1 MQFSNMTRNSPELSA
16 RAREIALELTS
27 WPSVT
32 GTLGEAAFAQRL
44 QEYLRLKWFD
54 ENIRFSVDAGSNL
67 RGNLAVLKRGRSAQ
81 TIVLTGHFDTVP
93 YDDYGTLADFALD
106 PETLTKSIIN
116 RLQQSGESNHA
127 LRDFESGDFLA
138 GRGLLDM
145 KAGLAA
151 GLAAMEAYSGD
162 ASILFFAV
170 CDEEETSA
178 GARAAALM
186 LKNMEKQFDLEIK
199 LIINLDAISDQ
210 GDGSHGRVVTYGSI
224 GKLLLT
230 AFVHGKQ
237 THAGYPQ
244 DGVNA
249 AYVAAELL
257 IEFEL
262 SPLLSERTEEELAA
276 PPTALHSKDSKT
288 GYNVTTPQQAWIYWN
303 TMQHKR
309 TASEVFEIAMD
320 HARRAVNR
328 AKVRTNQ
335 DIDLISF
342 AELRG
347 KHAYSL
353 QKQDTSLNLPE
364 QSRLATLAIIESL
377 GITKPTVVM
386 GFGSIPYSA
395 VSLRDE
401 SLRATISKAVQP
413 FGLGSVN
420 YFAGISDMSFFGEA
434 SSDLSEVA
442 SNTPIWGTSFTL
454 AEPAGCP
461 CINIGPWG
469 RDYHHWLERLHA
481 PYAFETLPRVLLAV
495 IDAVFE
501 RG

>member
-1 MQFSNMTRNSPELSA
+1 MTRNSPELSA
-16 RAREIALELTS
+16 RAQEIALELTS

-32 GTLGEAAFAQRL
+32 GTAGEAEFAHRL
-44 QEYLRLKWFD
+44 QEYLRLKWLD
-54 ENIRFSVDAGSNL
+54 ENIMFFVDAVSNQ
-67 RGNLAVLKRGRSAQ
+67 RSNLAVLKRGRSAQ

-93 YDDYGTLADFALD
+93 YDDYGALADLALD
-106 PETLTKSIIN
+106 PETLTRSIIN
-116 RLQQSGESNHA
+116 RLRQSDDNSQA
-127 LRDFESGDFLA
+127 VRDFESGNFLA

-162 ASILFFAV
+162 ATILFLAV

-178 GARAAALM
+178 GARAAAPM
-186 LKNMEKQFDLEIK
+186 LKNLEKQFDLEIK
-199 LIINLDAISDQ
+199 LVINLDAISDQ

-257 IEFEL
+257 TEFEL
-262 SPLLSERTEEELAA
+262 SPLLSERTGEELAA
-276 PPTALHSKDSKT
+276 PPTALHAKDSKT

-303 TMQHKR
+303 TMQHQR
-309 TASEVFEIAMD
+309 SAADVFDIAMD
-320 HARRAVNR
+320 HAKRAVER
-328 AKVRTNQ
+328 AKARINH
-335 DIDLISF
+335 DIDVISF
-342 AELRG
+342 AELKG
-347 KHAYSL
+347 KHAYNL
-353 QKQDTSLNLPE
+353 PKQDPSLNLPE

-377 GITKPTVVM
+377 GVTRPTVIM

-395 VSLRDE
+395 VSLRDK

-434 SSDLSEVA
+434 SSDLSVVA
-442 SNTPIWGTSFTL
+442 SNTPVWGTSFTL
-454 AEPAGCP
+454 AEPAGYP

-481 PYAFETLPRVLLAV
+481 PYAFETLPKVLLAV
-495 IDAVFE
+495 IDAVFK

>member
-1 MQFSNMTRNSPELSA
+1 MTRNSPELSA
-16 RAREIALELTS
+16 RTREIALELTS

-32 GTLGEAAFAQRL
+32 GTPGEAAFAQRL
-44 QEYLRLKWFD
+44 QEYLRLKGFG
-54 ENIRFSVDAGSNL
+54 ESILFSVGAGPNA
-67 RGNLAVLKRGRSAQ
+67 RGNLAVLKRGRSAH
-81 TIVLTGHFDTVP
+81 TFVLTGHFDTVS
-93 YDDYGTLADFALD
+93 YEDYGLLADLALR
-106 PETLTKSIIN
+106 PEALTKSIIN
-116 RLQQSGESNHA
+116 RLRQSGENKFA
-127 LRDFESGDFLA
+127 LQDFESGDFLA

-151 GLAAMEAYSGD
+151 GLAAREAYAGD
-162 ASILFFAV
+162 ASILFLAV

-178 GARAAALM
+178 GARAAAPA
-186 LKNMEKQFDLEIK
+186 LKNLEKQFDLEIK
-199 LIINLDAISDQ
+199 LVINLDAISDQ
-210 GDGSHGRVVTYGSI
+210 EDGSSGRVVTYGSI

-257 IEFEL
+257 TEFEL
-262 SPLLSERTEEELAA
+262 SPLLSERTGEELAA
-276 PPTALHSKDSKT
+276 PPTALHSKDSKA
-288 GYNVTTPQQAWIYWN
+288 GYNVTTPQQAWVYWN

-309 TASEVFEIAMD
+309 TADEVFEIAME
-320 HARRAVNR
+320 HARRAVDR
-328 AKVRTNQ
+328 AKARTGQ
-335 DIDLISF
+335 DIDLIRF

-347 KHAYSL
+347 RQAHSL
-353 QKQDTSLNLPE
+353 PKQDTSLNFPE
-364 QSRLATLAIIESL
+364 QSRLATLAMIESL
-377 GITKPTVVM
+377 GISKPTVVL

-395 VSLRDE
+395 VSTRDE
-401 SLRATISKAVQP
+401 SLRATISEAVQP

-434 SSDLSEVA
+434 SSDLSVVA
-442 SNTPIWGTSFTL
+442 SNTPTWGTSFTL
-454 AEPAGCP
+454 AEPAGYP

-481 PYAFETLPRVLLAV
+481 PYAFETLPKVLLAV
-495 IDAVFE
+495 IDAASKK
-501 RG
+501 G

>member
-1 MQFSNMTRNSPELSA
+1 MTRNSPELSA
-16 RAREIALELTS
+16 RSREIALELTS

-32 GTLGEAAFAQRL
+32 GTPDEAAFAQRL
-44 QEYLRLKWFD
+44 QEYLRLKGFD
-54 ENIRFSVDAGSNL
+54 ESILFSVDAGSNL

-93 YDDYGTLADFALD
+93 YEDYGVLADLALRSE
-106 PETLTKSIIN
+106 PLTKSIID
-116 RLQQSGESNHA
+116 RLRQSGESKLA

-145 KAGLAA
+145 KAGLAV

-162 ASILFFAV
+162 ASILFLAV

-178 GARAAALM
+178 GARAAAPM
-186 LKNMEKQFDLEIK
+186 LKNLEKQFGLEIK

-210 GDGSHGRVVTYGSI
+210 GDGSHGRVVTFGSI

-230 AFVHGKQ
+230 AFVHGQQ

-257 IEFEL
+257 TEFEL
-262 SPLLSERTEEELAA
+262 SPLLSERTGEELAA
-276 PPTALHSKDSKT
+276 APTALHAKDSKT
-288 GYNVTTPQQAWIYWN
+288 GYNVTTPQQAWVYWN
-303 TMQHKR
+303 TMQHQR
-309 TASEVFEIAMD
+309 TAGDVFGIALA
-320 HARRAVNR
+320 HARRAVDR
-328 AKVRTNQ
+328 AKVRTQQ

-347 KHAYSL
+347 KHTHSL
-353 QKQDTSLNLPE
+353 PKQDTSLNFPE
-364 QSRLATLAIIESL
+364 QSRIATLAIIESL
-377 GITKPTVVM
+377 GISKPTVVL

-395 VSLRDE
+395 VSLRDQC
-401 SLRATISKAVQP
+401 LCATISEAVQP
-413 FGLGSVN
+413 FGLGTVN

-434 SSDLSEVA
+434 SSDLSVVA

-454 AEPAGCP
+454 AEPAGYP

-469 RDYHHWLERLHA
+469 RDYHHRLERLHA
-481 PYAFETLPRVLLAV
+481 PYAFETLPKVLLSV
-495 IDAVFE
+495 IDAVFKKS
-501 RG
+501 